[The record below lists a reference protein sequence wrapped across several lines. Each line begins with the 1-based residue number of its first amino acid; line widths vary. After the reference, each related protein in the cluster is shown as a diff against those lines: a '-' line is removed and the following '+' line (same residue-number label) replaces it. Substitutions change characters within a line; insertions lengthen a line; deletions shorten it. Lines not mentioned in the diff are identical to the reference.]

1 MIVEQTYFPGSK
13 STYSKRVIWFLR
25 RLIQADNLHR
35 RALRKKHDVSSSQL
49 ACVIALYD
57 HGPMPLSQIAKEI
70 MVDSS
75 TVTGL
80 IDRLEKKGLVERSR
94 TSFDRRIITVALTET
109 GQELACNAPSL
120 LQQRMTE
127 GLKRLPPFEKSVII
141 RGLTSLTDLLD
152 RPRDSGE
159 EGSRRAETFT
169 MKEKPLNQE
178 QYEQSSKL
186 LGEPTVGML
195 LQSHEDAL
203 WILENLGVGCKQPEM
218 QSAFGAFETEGL
230 AFVHEDRI
238 YVTTDLVKRC
248 LATVPGVSDF
258 FVPRNSFFIG
268 GTAPYVYDEK
278 TQTGGLT
285 PTPEHVEKIA
295 RIAETHKVVAGM
307 GRGVKLKD
315 EVEQMSIM
323 ADHCTKPLYFAVTS
337 DASLA
342 QAKEIYQER
351 KNIMIVFCLTR
362 PPLEVNEN
370 FSDYFVKVVKA
381 GLPVFISAMPMAGIS
396 APYCYNGV
404 LAMTHAEVLFGICAA
419 QLLNPGAI
427 CVHAGYPTI
436 ADPRID
442 YNPNYGLVSHNLL
455 NILMAHM
462 NLILDLP
469 TFQSAATTHEE
480 HPTERAFDD
489 ARMGQALCLKYGFH
503 MMRHPFAFLRYLI
516 DFSFSK
522 LERAI
527 HIAEEVTAKDAP
539 SVEMPVYDERGM
551 ESIQRIGLGSYM
563 DDPLTTANLG
573 KVFVN

>member
-1 MIVEQTYFPGSK
+1 MIVGQIFCADAR
-13 STYSKRVIWFLR
+13 YSKRVVWLLR
-25 RLIQADNLHR
+25 RLIRADNLYT
-35 RALRKKHDVSSSQL
+35 RALSKRYHVSSSQL
-49 ACVIALYD
+49 ACIIALHD
-57 HGPMPLSQIAKEI
+57 HGPMPLSQVAKEI
-70 MVDSS
+70 LVDSS

-80 IDRLEKKGLVERSR
+80 IDRLERKGFVERSR
-94 TSFDRRIITVALTET
+94 SSLDRRIITVSLTET
-109 GQELACNAPSL
+109 GEKLARNAPSL
-120 LQQRMTE
+120 LQHQMTE
-127 GLKRLPPFEKSVII
+127 GLKRLPLGEKDVII
-141 RGLTSLTDLLD
+141 QGLTSLTELLD
-152 RPRDSGE
+152 LPRVNGDEQSPVPG
-159 EGSRRAETFT
+159 TFT
-169 MKEKPLNQE
+169 EKEKPLNQKQLE
-178 QYEQSSKL
+178 KSKTL
-186 LGEPTVGML
+186 LGQSTVGML

-203 WILENLGVGCKQPEM
+203 WILENLGVGCKQPEI
-218 QSAFGAFETEGL
+218 QSVFSALESEGL
-230 AFVHEDRI
+230 AFIHENRI
-238 YVTTDLVKRC
+238 YVTNDLVKRC

-258 FVPRNSFFIG
+258 FVPLNSFFIG
-268 GTAPYVYDEK
+268 GTAPYVYDED
-278 TQTGGLT
+278 TQNGGLT
-285 PTPEHVEKIA
+285 PTLEHVKKIA
-295 RIAETHKVVAGM
+295 RIAETHSVVAGM

-315 EVEQMSIM
+315 EVEQMTLM
-323 ADHCTKPLYFAVTS
+323 ANHCTKPIYFAVTS

-342 QAKEIYQER
+342 RAKEIYRER

-370 FSDYFVKVVKA
+370 FSDYFVKVVKE

-419 QLLNPGAI
+419 QLLNPGAL

-442 YNPNYGLVSHNLL
+442 YNPNYGLVTHNLL

-469 TFQSAATTHEE
+469 TFQSAGTTHEE

-522 LERAI
+522 LERTI
-527 HIAEEVTAKDAP
+527 HIAEEVTPEEAP